1 MQELYLNLIPGSIPP
16 VCTASQNDI
25 GRTIRFNLVD
35 GFVPKALS
43 GTEEIKLRAR
53 KPNGSIYISDITNT
67 SEAYLDV
74 TTDEDL
80 TDVAGDVYCKLRID
94 GIGTQ
99 AFIMK
104 VENQP

>member
-16 VCTASQNDI
+16 VCKASQNDV

-35 GFVPKALS
+35 GFIPKVLS

-53 KPNGSIYISDITNT
+53 KPDGSIHTSYITNT

-74 TTDEDL
+74 TTSEDL
-80 TDVAGDVYCKLRID
+80 TNIAGNVYCKIW
-94 GIGTQ
+94 IGSVCMQ